1 MAAATA
7 ILLVAAPTVR
17 AGDEEVP
24 DGPAIIGEPRPPL
37 ELDVVDG
44 SLVNGKRVAGQVVI
58 VDFFATWCQPCR
70 NAHADLLAALKAAE
84 VPGARL
90 ILVDRGEP
98 AAVAR
103 RWAAGAELPPETIVA
118 LDPLGVAARR
128 WGATRLPTT
137 FVIDAA
143 GVVRHINR
151 GWGPG
156 YRARLSRWL
165 RAMRPAVAAP

>member
-1 MAAATA
+1 
-7 ILLVAAPTVR
+7 LV
-17 AGDEEVP
+17 
-24 DGPAIIGEPRPPL
+24 
-37 ELDVVDG
+37 
-44 SLVNGKRVAGQVVI
+44 
-58 VDFFATWCQPCR
+58 
-70 NAHADLLAALKAAE
+70 
-84 VPGARL
+84 
-90 ILVDRGEP
+90 LVDRGEP

-165 RAMRPAVAAP
+165 RAMRPAAAAP